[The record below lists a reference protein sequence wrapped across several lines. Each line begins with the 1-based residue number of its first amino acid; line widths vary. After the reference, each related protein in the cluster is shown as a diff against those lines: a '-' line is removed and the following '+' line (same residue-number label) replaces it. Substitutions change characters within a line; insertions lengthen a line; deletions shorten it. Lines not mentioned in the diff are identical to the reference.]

1 MKQNTQIDMRNA
13 KALIRIRLFALFTSS
28 TLDSNVIAFHNR

>member
-1 MKQNTQIDMRNA
+1 MKQNTHIGLRNA

-28 TLDSNVIAFHNR
+28 TLDSCAIEFHNR